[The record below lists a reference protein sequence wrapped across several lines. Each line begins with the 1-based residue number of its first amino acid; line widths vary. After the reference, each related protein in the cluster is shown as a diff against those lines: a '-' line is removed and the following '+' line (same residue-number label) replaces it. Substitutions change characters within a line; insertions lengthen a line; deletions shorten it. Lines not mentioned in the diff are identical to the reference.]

1 MIINKNITLHLI
13 ILIVN
18 SVDADSS
25 LPLKQCMNDP
35 LLMHSAIEGVQCPTY
50 AIHPTVRYET

>member
-1 MIINKNITLHLI
+1 MIKCKEMIINKNITLHLI

-25 LPLKQCMNDP
+25 L
-35 LLMHSAIEGVQCPTY
+35 
-50 AIHPTVRYET
+50 